1 MNLRRLIFLTEN
13 AMEYLHNGF
22 CLDTPSGTFPLS
34 TDSMLLASFVRLPKS
49 AQVLD
54 LGAGCG
60 TLGLLLCAKDRS
72 CHVVGL
78 ELDENSHLAALEN
91 ISRNQLSDRLSSIC
105 CDLRSI
111 PGSVKA
117 GQFTT
122 CVSNPP
128 YFSGGPVSQSTPL
141 ARHESAC
148 APEELFAAADHALR
162 YGGDFYLVHK
172 PERLAQLCACA
183 ARHHLEPKRLCLV
196 RHREGGPIALILLAC
211 RKGGKPGLIIE
222 ELSLFDAGGD
232 PTQAYKDIYHI

>member
-1 MNLRRLIFLTEN
+1 
-13 AMEYLHNGF
+13 MEYLHNGF
-22 CLDTPSGTFPLS
+22 CLDTPPGTFPLS
-34 TDSMLLASFVRLPKS
+34 TDSVVLASFVRLPKN

-60 TLGLLLCAKDRS
+60 TLGLLLCANDS
-72 CHVVGL
+72 NCQVTGL
-78 ELDENSHLAALEN
+78 ELDEKAHLAALDN
-91 ISRNQLSDRLSSIC
+91 ISRNALADRLSSIC

-111 PGSVKA
+111 PNSVKA

-128 YFSGGPVSQSTPL
+128 YFSGGPVSQTTPL
-141 ARHESAC
+141 ARHEHTC
-148 APEELFAAADHALR
+148 APEELFAAANYALR

-183 ARHHLEPKRLCLV
+183 SSHHLEPKRLCLV
-196 RHREGGPIALILLAC
+196 RHREGSPIALILLAC

-222 ELSLFDAGGD
+222 ELSLFDASGN

>member
-1 MNLRRLIFLTEN
+1 MDIRLRGLEMKAFFDRKTEGYDDVHIAFMGSKTALTDALKE
-13 AMEYLHNGF
+13 MY
-22 CLDTPSGTFPLS
+22 TPGTPI
-34 TDSMLLASFVRLPKS
+34 K
-49 AQVLD
+49 VLD
-54 LGAGCG
+54 LGAGCR
-60 TLGLLLCAKDRS
+60 TLGLLLCAKDRF

-78 ELDENSHLAALEN
+78 ELDEKSHLAALEN
-91 ISRNQLSDRLSSIC
+91 ISRNQLADRLSSIC

-117 GQFTT
+117 GQITT

-128 YFSGGPVSQSTPL
+128 YFSSGPVSQSTPL

-183 ARHHLEPKRLCLV
+183 ARHHLEP
-196 RHREGGPIALILLAC
+196 
-211 RKGGKPGLIIE
+211 
-222 ELSLFDAGGD
+222 
-232 PTQAYKDIYHI
+232 

>member
-1 MNLRRLIFLTEN
+1 MEFL
-13 AMEYLHNGF
+13 YNGF
-22 CLDTPSGTFPLS
+22 CLDTPPGTFPLS
-34 TDSMLLASFVRLPKS
+34 TDSMLLSAFVRLPKN

-60 TLGLLLCAKDRS
+60 TLGLLLCAKDDT
-72 CHVVGL
+72 CQVTGL
-78 ELDENSHLAALEN
+78 EMDETAHLAALNN
-91 ISRNQLSDRLSSIC
+91 IARNALTGRLSSIC
-105 CDLRSI
+105 CDLRTI
-111 PGSVKA
+111 PGNVKA
-117 GQFTT
+117 GHFTT

-128 YFSGGPVSQSTPL
+128 YFSSGPVSQATPL
-141 ARHESAC
+141 ARHENTCS
-148 APEELFAAADHALR
+148 PNELFTAASHALR

-183 ARHHLEPKRLCLV
+183 TTHQLEPKRLCLV

-222 ELSLFDAGGD
+222 ELSLFDAGGN